1 MDNSPPPSSE
11 ESAASPPPTTAARRK
26 KWVARPL
33 VTQCGV
39 CYSPATD
46 VHHYGSVSCY
56 SCRAFFRRTVGSGK
70 EYRFCSKRTGLCQI
84 NSLNRKN
91 CKKCRFEKCLKIGM
105 MQEKVNRR
113 HTPTKKIVKVKPK
126 QMKISLDIGDLVDE
140 CFVDEKEVLDNENED
155 REQLYHSE
163 LYSDSEKIEHL
174 SRVTSSPT
182 FDLTFEEDFRI
193 HELMV
198 RKENLFDGFYNLF
211 LEFPNFVNL
220 WKRFLF
226 QIKNCC
232 PIIQSGVPADSYDCN
247 MKNMVRENFVKGG
260 LVRHALEMFDEFKYV
275 PEYVKTETIEF
286 TLTVLQICIRSYLRA
301 NKDQPTLI
309 DQQIAAGTYNKA
321 FQVAYDKVYPNDR
334 SAVQS
339 FDPLQLDIFTTPW
352 AVNYDEEMFFNKT
365 VTLLGSIIQDDVK
378 LGTLFMILVLATPG
392 ATLSNQAQADPSLQK
407 VQSDISLLMYRYLKN
422 KLADPDQA
430 SRVTNSLMM
439 LITDLHISRG
449 IHLFRRIQLP

>member
-1 MDNSPPPSSE
+1 
-11 ESAASPPPTTAARRK
+11 
-26 KWVARPL
+26 
-33 VTQCGV
+33 
-39 CYSPATD
+39 
-46 VHHYGSVSCY
+46 
-56 SCRAFFRRTVGSGK
+56 
-70 EYRFCSKRTGLCQI
+70 
-84 NSLNRKN
+84 
-91 CKKCRFEKCLKIGM
+91 

-140 CFVDEKEVLDNENED
+140 CFVDEKEFLDNENED
-155 REQLYHSE
+155 REHLYHSE

-174 SRVTSSPT
+174 SRVTTSPT

-247 MKNMVRENFVKGG
+247 MKNMVRENFVKGILLLASERLFLKIILIFNFFYFPGG

-286 TLTVLQICIRSYLRA
+286 TLTVLQICIRSVVHS
-301 NKDQPTLI
+301 
-309 DQQIAAGTYNKA
+309 G
-321 FQVAYDKVYPNDR
+321 
-334 SAVQS
+334 SS
-339 FDPLQLDIFTTPW
+339 FLKI
-352 AVNYDEEMFFNKT
+352 
-365 VTLLGSIIQDDVK
+365 S
-378 LGTLFMILVLATPG
+378 TLFLG
-392 ATLSNQAQADPSLQK
+392 
-407 VQSDISLLMYRYLKN
+407 RKN
-422 KLADPDQA
+422 
-430 SRVTNSLMM
+430 S
-439 LITDLHISRG
+439 
-449 IHLFRRIQLP
+449 